1 MIMAYKISMKLPEGW
16 QQETSVSK
24 EQDGS
29 EVSHLEAHLPDD
41 KNETD
46 KALIDV
52 CLGPMPEDT
61 TAADEAYANYVD
73 MIGFDE
79 EEDGPDF
86 DPLIEWPFQKKK
98 AYGFEAFCEDESPMR
113 VMCVEIKQ
121 HLLAVITIIGKDDQ
135 SLIDAITLV
144 DRNLRVGQ

>member
-1 MIMAYKISMKLPEGW
+1 MAYKLSIKLPEEW
-16 QQETSVSK
+16 QQDTQVAK
-24 EQDGS
+24 EEDGT
-29 EVSHLEAHLPDD
+29 EITHLEAHLPDD
-41 KNETD
+41 KNEKD
-46 KALIDV
+46 LALIDI

-79 EEDGPDF
+79 DDGPDF

-98 AYGFEAFCEDESPMR
+98 AYGFEALCDDESPIR

-121 HLLAVITIIGKDDQ
+121 KLLAVITVIGKDDET
-135 SLIDAITLV
+135 LVEAITLV
-144 DRNLRVGQ
+144 DKFLRV